1 MRTRSFTTSLWLYKR
16 RIINSVIRVL
26 ELILALTIMYQLWGL
41 YILFTTTDNVID
53 KYMPPQIEPLPPA
66 IAKVESEILTSFD
79 PFYRSQLS
87 KNESMLA
94 NQKADILLFGTRFSN
109 KGKSSAILQLTGSQ
123 QKLFYEGDLIDSDI
137 QLAKVHAE
145 KIELLISSGVE
156 MIFLD
161 NTERSQADYLK
172 PAIIIQESP
181 LYSEANFLLQ
191 HEIVDALNDVTT
203 LPNIKDQDIMGLE
216 VIGGKDLQYLNRLGF
231 KQGDILYGPD
241 GSSLESHEKLLALTQ
256 NFTDTGNIS
265 LLVYRP
271 AENLKFTLVIG

>member
-1 MRTRSFTTSLWLYKR
+1 
-16 RIINSVIRVL
+16 
-26 ELILALTIMYQLWGL
+26 MYQLWGL